1 MKKSPDLTEKRQ
13 RVQRVFLMGSVLGLI
28 VLAIGLWNE
37 RDLQNVE
44 SSSQQPI
51 STDGKRGF
59 AKGNEKASG
68 VNEAVGGN
76 EITEMMVPSNH
87 RQPLSFRAKAVEP
100 AAVLGVLASGK
111 QTVDER
117 VGQLRGMRG
126 IVLSKEERLA
136 AVEFLAGR
144 NVPEG
149 MGKGSMHWLA
159 DELMTVL
166 RLQEPPQEGLAAE
179 LGNVAFQPGTDPVV
193 RDYLMQHLG
202 HLWEQFGARAE
213 IEKSLWQAVV
223 SSDETTPGTA
233 LIALSRGYQR
243 DQQRESLTTVQQRAF
258 MLAANSNSP
267 LAVRVTALSIAGE
280 SGGAD
285 VQALANRLLEDPT
298 TPLILRK
305 VAERVGK

>member
-1 MKKSPDLTEKRQ
+1 
-13 RVQRVFLMGSVLGLI
+13 
-28 VLAIGLWNE
+28 
-37 RDLQNVE
+37 
-44 SSSQQPI
+44 
-51 STDGKRGF
+51 
-59 AKGNEKASG
+59 
-68 VNEAVGGN
+68 
-76 EITEMMVPSNH
+76 
-87 RQPLSFRAKAVEP
+87 
-100 AAVLGVLASGK
+100 
-111 QTVDER
+111 
-117 VGQLRGMRG
+117 
-126 IVLSKEERLA
+126 
-136 AVEFLAGR
+136 
-144 NVPEG
+144 
-149 MGKGSMHWLA
+149 MHWLA

-202 HLWEQFGARAE
+202 HLWEQFGAR
-213 IEKSLWQAVV
+213 AVV

-285 VQALANRLLEDPT
+285 VQALTNRLLEDPT